1 MTELVVAPCS
11 YKAATFA
18 VQNWHYSKKMPAGKC
33 YRLGVWEDGKFVGAL
48 VFSWGANRSL
58 SSPYGLEM
66 TECVELV
73 RVACRQHIL
82 PITKFVSIAI
92 KKLKSDNPGI
102 RLIISFADSYQG
114 HVGTI
119 YQAGNWF
126 FLGRTAPKFD
136 YKMPDG
142 SILNRRAYTG
152 KSFDGK
158 VRALP
163 SGAVKVDSPPKL
175 RYAMPLDKSIR
186 REIAK
191 MALPYE
197 NAVEGLEE
205 SRGDS
210 VSEVLVQSQ
219 PTALGE
225 A

>member
-1 MTELVVAPCS
+1 MAPCS
-11 YKAATFA
+11 YKAATYA
-18 VQNWHYSKKMPAGKC
+18 VENWHYSKKMPAGKC

-73 RVACRQHIL
+73 RVACRKHIL
-82 PITKFVSIAI
+82 PITKFVSLGI
-92 KKLKSDNPGI
+92 KKLKANNPGL

-152 KSFDGK
+152 KSFNGTL
-158 VRALP
+158 RPLP

-175 RYAMPLDKSIR
+175 RYAMPLDKSMR
-186 REIAK
+186 RQIAK
-191 MALPYE
+191 IALTYE

-219 PTALGE
+219 PTALGDI
-225 A
+225 